1 MDMDSDEDDDT
12 PKEEE
17 EEARPEPEPEPVR
30 TPPTDIPTAAL
41 KSLSM
46 SRFGL
51 SSRALRRFVQMRRRR
66 KRWTRS
72 KRHDYIR
79 YMGVRE
85 RERKRAWLPA
95 RAFVA
100 APGRTAGGVT

>member
-1 MDMDSDEDDDT
+1 MYKPLNLAVADDCGWALAGEQSWKNPMDMDSDEDDDT

-30 TPPTDIPTAAL
+30 TPPPTDIPTAPL

-51 SSRALRRFVQMRRRR
+51 SSSVLRNVLC
-66 KRWTRS
+66 KCAGNKS
-72 KRHDYIR
+72 GGH
-79 YMGVRE
+79 GVNATTTYATWE
-85 RERKRAWLPA
+85 
-95 RAFVA
+95 
-100 APGRTAGGVT
+100 